1 MNSAAYIRHQ
11 HSPHA
16 YSIKAHKT
24 LLQGALNRV
33 AFKHFD
39 YVICRAHD
47 LAVVCVVELNDKSHA
62 SARAQSRD
70 ALVRKICEGIHP
82 PLLTITA
89 KAAYNVEAIRKEFIT
104 ALSPQAIDTSRDTV
118 NTAI

>member
-1 MNSAAYIRHQ
+1 MR
-11 HSPHA
+11 
-16 YSIKAHKT
+16 
-24 LLQGALNRV
+24 QGALNRV

-62 SARAQSRD
+62 SARVQSRD
-70 ALVRKICEGIHP
+70 ALVHKICEGIHL

-89 KAAYNVEAIRKEFIT
+89 KATYNVEAIRTQFSAAI
-104 ALSPQAIDTSRDTV
+104 SPPAIDAPRETV
-118 NTAI
+118 ETTI